1 MWGEQGDEEATQ
13 HRNRSPTS
21 KEAALN
27 RHRHQVCN
35 NRGELEREKDAVA
48 RTGVGRVLRLA
59 NNKVGVHNWSL
70 FESSSSASEL
80 VLLLGRRPLLL
91 VSSFHSTPQN
101 RTKVDLDFYERIA
114 QGTTAPAKKKKAASI
129 YNVHQQ
135 PPPQGRPDVRGSFV
149 TPSAPPKKNRKDWDN
164 GDFKRERLVRQQ
176 QPFQQF
182 PSPDDRRRGPHPP
195 PRGTTTTSRRPEAA
209 RDAEGRRFRRQPPA
223 ASSSSWDD
231 RFASSAGG
239 RRIPRNGE
247 VDEAPVFRRNSNRY
261 QPQQQPQ
268 AHRQHGQHGV
278 RGGGGGGELFSQYTR
293 PPPPSS
299 KKRQQYPARQ
309 QGRGGSGGKSS
320 TSDSDELERML
331 QSTPVILGDDYDE
344 NEFEEAPTKK
354 VKGPATL
361 LPKTSDQSRF
371 PPEKLSAYIS
381 CQDGLE
387 AFLKEELD
395 MLGIAHKMHKNYGAH
410 LSHPSVED
418 LMRCHLFLGTAS
430 NIFLRCGDPFTAR
443 ALGELSRKVQAMPW
457 KNILD
462 FDDVDQPPK
471 FKVKVKSSKSR
482 LLHTTAI
489 RDHLLSGIYA
499 SLGFAAHAQKQKDL
513 KKNSKNEKQASRD
526 DNDDDEEEE
535 DDGTAVRLTIHFFR
549 DKAQIAIDTSAT
561 PLHRRAYRLASGKA
575 PLREDLAFAFLFSAG
590 WRPVYALSDKKQQLV
605 SQPKF
610 TSVIDPF
617 CGSGTLAIEAAA
629 MASGLPPGR
638 LRPAPLAGTTLY
650 DPEGWEK
657 LVMQAMQRSAAIDSS
672 AIKVCASDRDR
683 GAVES
688 TKSNAQR
695 AGVLGLIETQD
706 CAFSKHPWLEK
717 PADAPENLLLVG
729 NLPFGRRLKVPLHK
743 RNHKKNPLL
752 PLYQSIATHLDSFG
766 DSGKELTAMF
776 LSDEPVLF
784 GVAGCAQKFDTAF
797 STKHGGIQVSGVL
810 VKPAAN
816 ASPKG
821 TKGKQAK
828 EEEEEVDN
836 EVPLVS

>member
-1 MWGEQGDEEATQ
+1 
-13 HRNRSPTS
+13 
-21 KEAALN
+21 
-27 RHRHQVCN
+27 
-35 NRGELEREKDAVA
+35 
-48 RTGVGRVLRLA
+48 
-59 NNKVGVHNWSL
+59 
-70 FESSSSASEL
+70 
-80 VLLLGRRPLLL
+80 
-91 VSSFHSTPQN
+91 
-101 RTKVDLDFYERIA
+101 
-114 QGTTAPAKKKKAASI
+114 
-129 YNVHQQ
+129 
-135 PPPQGRPDVRGSFV
+135 
-149 TPSAPPKKNRKDWDN
+149 
-164 GDFKRERLVRQQ
+164 
-176 QPFQQF
+176 
-182 PSPDDRRRGPHPP
+182 
-195 PRGTTTTSRRPEAA
+195 
-209 RDAEGRRFRRQPPA
+209 
-223 ASSSSWDD
+223 
-231 RFASSAGG
+231 
-239 RRIPRNGE
+239 
-247 VDEAPVFRRNSNRY
+247 
-261 QPQQQPQ
+261 
-268 AHRQHGQHGV
+268 
-278 RGGGGGGELFSQYTR
+278 
-293 PPPPSS
+293 
-299 KKRQQYPARQ
+299 
-309 QGRGGSGGKSS
+309 
-320 TSDSDELERML
+320 ML
-331 QSTPVILGDDYDE
+331 QSTPVILGDEYDE
-344 NEFEEAPTKK
+344 NELEEAPTKK
-354 VKGPATL
+354 EKGPATL
-361 LPKTSDQSRF
+361 PPKTSDQSRF
-371 PPEKLSAYIS
+371 PPDRLSAYIS

-387 AFLKEELD
+387 PFLKQELD
-395 MLGIAHKMHKNYGAH
+395 MLGIAHKMHKTYGAH

-462 FDDVDQPPK
+462 YDDVDQPPK

-499 SLGFAAHAQKQKDL
+499 SLGFAEHAQKQKDL
-513 KKNSKNEKQASRD
+513 KKNSKNEKQASH
-526 DNDDDEEEE
+526 DDDEEEDD

-590 WRPVYALSDKKQQLV
+590 WRPVYALSDKQQQLV

-610 TSVIDPF
+610 TSFIDPF

-695 AGVLGLIETQD
+695 AGVLGLIETKD

-717 PADAPENLLLVG
+717 PADAPENLLLAG

-766 DSGKELTAMF
+766 DAGKQLTAMF

-784 GVAGCAQKFDTAF
+784 GVTGCAQKFDTAF
-797 STKHGGIQVSGVL
+797 STKHGGIKVSGVL

-816 ASPKG
+816 SPKG
-821 TKGKQAK
+821 GKGKPATQ
-828 EEEEEVDN
+828 EEEEVEN